1 MRYHLFLPQMR
12 MTHDQIVERALAAEA
27 AGFEGVAFMDHLAP
41 PLAVEA
47 PMWEAMQVA
56 GWVLA
61 RTSTLR
67 VGHLVLCDAL
77 RHPAVLARQVTSL
90 DHASG
95 GRFELGLGW
104 GSVPEELVAFGV
116 GSAEPSARVG
126 RLAETLA
133 ILEALWS
140 GEAVTFRGEHFTLT
154 DARQQPPPTGPI
166 PLTIGGSGRRTM
178 ELVRRHATWWNLPV
192 HRVDRLEQLRPAA
205 GDARVSVQVMVAL
218 LGDGADRGAVA
229 EMVARRYGTGG
240 LGSRVVLGT
249 ADEVAGHMDELAGR
263 GVERVHVWF
272 ADFAP
277 PSTIDAFSA
286 VIG

>member
-1 MRYHLFLPQMR
+1 MNF
-12 MTHDQIVERALAAEA
+12 
-27 AGFEGVAFMDHLAP
+27 DH
-41 PLAVEA
+41 
-47 PMWEAMQVA
+47 WQ
-56 GWVLA
+56 W
-61 RTSTLR
+61 
-67 VGHLVLCDAL
+67 
-77 RHPAVLARQVTSL
+77 
-90 DHASG
+90 
-95 GRFELGLGW
+95 
-104 GSVPEELVAFGV
+104 
-116 GSAEPSARVG
+116 
-126 RLAETLA
+126 TLA

-154 DARQQPPPTGPI
+154 DARQQPLPTGPI

-218 LGDGADRGAVA
+218 LGDGADRGALA
-229 EMVARRYGTGG
+229 EMVARRYGAGG